1 MRASPAALDADGLA
15 TLILE
20 GSLARKVGITKSR
33 QKQLADELIT
43 NACLARTAHK
53 RSFTKSGHMSA
64 FAPKRTRH
72 SRELGGSI
80 AGPRERN
87 SASLKERRMA
97 LYFSRLSCR
106 SASA

>member
-64 FAPKRTRH
+64 FDPKRTRH
-72 SRELGGSI
+72 PRQLRGNI
-80 AGPRERN
+80 AALPDRS
-87 SASLKERRMA
+87 SARLK
-97 LYFSRLSCR
+97 
-106 SASA
+106 